1 MLTRVWIVRLLTA
14 ICAALFVGAGLVLR
28 ATTDG
33 AFQNASGTVLY
44 ASMVYV
50 ATVFVAPRAKPWLA
64 GAVAVGFCW
73 LVELSQLTGVP
84 AYLSARSQIARLA
97 LGVEFDPQ
105 DLLWYPVGVLPLVAV
120 HLMIQR
126 AVAARQPD
134 R

>member
-1 MLTRVWIVRLLTA
+1 MLSRPLIVRLFTA
-14 ICAALFVGAGLVLR
+14 VCAAVFVGLGLVLR

-33 AFQNASGTVLY
+33 LLQNASGTILY

-50 ATVFVAPRAKPWLA
+50 AVVFVAPRVEPWLA
-64 GAVAVGFCW
+64 GAIAIGFCW

-84 AYLSARSQIARLA
+84 AALSARSQLARLA

-120 HLMIQR
+120 HVMIHR

>member
-1 MLTRVWIVRLLTA
+1 MLSRPLIVRLLMA
-14 ICAALFVGAGLVLR
+14 VCAAVFVALGLVLR
-28 ATTDG
+28 ATTAG
-33 AFQNASGTVLY
+33 LLQNASGTVLY

-50 ATVFVAPRAKPWLA
+50 AVVFIAPRIDPWLA
-64 GAVAVGFCW
+64 GGIAIGFCW

-105 DLLWYPVGVLPLVAV
+105 DLLWYPVGVLALVAV
-120 HLMIQR
+120 HAMVHR